1 MKVQSHSASNQY
13 CNPIANIRS
22 SDADAIAE
30 ANLNRDATANQ
41 SSPFGTSASSQN
53 LGSLPN
59 RQRSS
64 NTPRND
70 QRPFRKTAL
79 DSTDTTN
86 NHSNNH
92 SPQQDENAM
101 LTNFDMDVSPIVSG
115 GSEHMHSENA
125 SPQTMNSSS
134 NQSNPAF
141 TPPSMEQTSMG
152 GQFNNSAAKNSMD
165 PSLIDFS
172 TGLDGF
178 SNNGNVSFSPFF
190 DSNAMNTGMDSLGME
205 NPLPLNEN
213 WGGAA
218 QNSGIA
224 NNGFGDMMGNTNNF
238 SERQFDLLL
247 QGMGWNGWND
257 QT

>member
-1 MKVQSHSASNQY
+1 V
-13 CNPIANIRS
+13 
-22 SDADAIAE
+22 
-30 ANLNRDATANQ
+30 
-41 SSPFGTSASSQN
+41 G
-53 LGSLPN
+53 
-59 RQRSS
+59 
-64 NTPRND
+64 RN
-70 QRPFRKTAL
+70 TAL

-86 NHSNNH
+86 NNSNNH

-101 LTNFDMDVSPIVSG
+101 LTNFDMDVSPVVSG

-134 NQSNPAF
+134 NHSNPAF
-141 TPPSMEQTSMG
+141 TPPSIEQTSMG
-152 GQFNNSAAKNSMD
+152 GQFNNPAAKNSMD

-172 TGLDGF
+172 TGLEGF
-178 SNNGNVSFSPFF
+178 SDNGNVSFSPFF

-213 WGGAA
+213 WGGAT